1 MTSCPEKSSSIC
13 PLIMPSDSCCR
24 MKYFC
29 DFFTM
34 KATSTPDTGITT
46 TAIRV
51 ITGDMV
57 SIITTTPTRVAMEV
71 MIIVMLWFRPV
82 PSVSTS
88 FVIRERTSPYGRL
101 SKYFIGIRS
110 IFSAISRRIR

>member
-1 MTSCPEKSSSIC
+1 
-13 PLIMPSDSCCR
+13 

-82 PSVSTS
+82 PSVSTYIVCDS
-88 FVIRERTSPYGRL
+88 REDIAVWPALKILHRHPVDLLGYL
-101 SKYFIGIRS
+101 PAHPIGNLL
-110 IFSAISRRIR
+110 ADRRHDPALDQTEDS